1 MRAAQSIADCDVLP
15 NSPCD
20 SAYVAAE
27 HALST
32 HRHEGYSQHGQSHS
46 SAVCRTQNR
55 PSVSIVCV
63 YLLAMAA
70 ALLAALLFAFWS
82 SLAPLEA
89 GHPKVGTCAHASVGS
104 AVSHTRASLRR
115 RYAAH
120 MRPTRSLRDL
130 RANACGWR
138 VRVWSRARLVACRS
152 GRVQVWSR
160 AGLVACGSGRNLLV
174 GCHLAWLAAR
184 RSLRGVARGAV
195 AFCGVDGLVEVS
207 CVCTDPAEWAG
218 GLGRRSG
225 GARAVGLCGRSHAWG
240 PWAWAVRRDERT
252 QAGVVLRAGSRRA
265 GRRLASCWA
274 QASVVLGACIWY
286 VYVALG
292 GGVAR
297 RTRIA
302 GRRHLAWDVLAVL
315 VDGLMRPA
323 REVVELG
330 DVVCAPLDDVGFP
343 PDTVGHVPHV
353 SRDPGRDDGASRLR
367 ARSEGGLLPQ
377 ARVVGRARPRA
388 ARLVH
393 IRPHALGREAR
404 RLGIS
409 GLRRHEIGRA
419 ALLHAAKATDEMADV
434 VGGRR
439 PLGVGRGRGGDRL
452 PRPRRGGQMRFPSI
466 RVAARCG
473 RRRPRR
479 W

>member
-138 VRVWSRARLVACRS
+138 VRVWSRAGLVACRS
-152 GRVQVWSR
+152 GRVRVWSR
-160 AGLVACGSGRNLLV
+160 AGLVAT
-174 GCHLAWLAAR
+174 
-184 RSLRGVARGAV
+184 SLSDAIWR
-195 AFCGVDGLVEVS
+195 
-207 CVCTDPAEWAG
+207 
-218 GLGRRSG
+218 
-225 GARAVGLCGRSHAWG
+225 
-240 PWAWAVRRDERT
+240 
-252 QAGVVLRAGSRRA
+252 GSR
-265 GRRLASCWA
+265 
-274 QASVVLGACIWY
+274 
-286 VYVALG
+286 LG
-292 GGVAR
+292 GV
-297 RTRIA
+297 
-302 GRRHLAWDVLAVL
+302 
-315 VDGLMRPA
+315 
-323 REVVELG
+323 
-330 DVVCAPLDDVGFP
+330 F
-343 PDTVGHVPHV
+343 
-353 SRDPGRDDGASRLR
+353 GA
-367 ARSEGGLLPQ
+367 
-377 ARVVGRARPRA
+377 
-388 ARLVH
+388 
-393 IRPHALGREAR
+393 
-404 RLGIS
+404 
-409 GLRRHEIGRA
+409 
-419 ALLHAAKATDEMADV
+419 
-434 VGGRR
+434 
-439 PLGVGRGRGGDRL
+439 
-452 PRPRRGGQMRFPSI
+452 
-466 RVAARCG
+466 
-473 RRRPRR
+473 
-479 W
+479 